1 MIWAAIVLLLV
12 VVILATKRRPASSF
26 PACPPIEKVPPF
38 RFEDR
43 VVRRVAKTSKELR
56 KGLGGYVIS
65 NTASPMLFVHAY
77 ESPKTYTL
85 APMKVPI
92 TIEFFDKDRRKV
104 EHKVEHAKNGS
115 MVRSKGPAC
124 YVLETIL

>member
-12 VVILATKRRPASSF
+12 VVVILATKRRPPSPF
-26 PACPPIEKVPPF
+26 PAACPPIEEVPPF

-65 NTASPMLFVHAY
+65 NTAAPMLFVHAY

-104 EHKVEHAKNGS
+104 EHVQNGS
-115 MVRSKGPAC
+115 MIRSKGPAC
-124 YVLETIL
+124 YVLETIV